1 MVVSKVTISIKL
13 FGVTMLF
20 LQVKIRE
27 LVLIQQIQQVF
38 SLKMRMK
45 EGDTGP
51 AMA

>member
-38 SLKMRMK
+38 SLKMKMT
-45 EGDTGP
+45 E
-51 AMA
+51 